1 MFATDILKVLYA
13 PHKVFKQ
20 IVQNPKYLGAIVV
33 LLIFVAAQTA
43 FYYNY
48 YSKANVEQT
57 TPVIATVG
65 AWTSNT
71 TLWQASSGVVISSNY
86 DDFFNSTSKV
96 YGNSSLQFDASASSV
111 SMTLSGIDQVNCG
124 PMGYPNMSM
133 RIKLVQPQAIPEKV
147 TLTLYSLGE
156 GNYFQYDLTSGF
168 ASSTTDVWNNFTLP
182 VGSGNWQS
190 TGDAKWENI
199 TAINLDFTFS
209 SNSDITVRVAG
220 LFFRGI
226 YQNPIDSSGAGFLI
240 FALQQGFMTFLFEW
254 LVFTALLYIFI
265 KVFKGTVVWK
275 TLFVAVGFALI
286 VLLIQ
291 TLVNLAVT
299 TTLPQVYYPV
309 ESSSLANI
317 AGDAQAINSVI
328 TAQLATFSTIYS
340 VMLLITYVWTAALAV
355 FIIRSLL
362 PEFSWS
368 KSIMV
373 SSAALVGTIILL
385 GLLLGI

>member
-1 MFATDILKVLYA
+1 M
-13 PHKVFKQ
+13 FKQ
-20 IVQNPKYLGAIVV
+20 IVQNPKYLGAIIV
-33 LLIFVAAQTA
+33 LLLFVAAQTA

-57 TPVIATVG
+57 TPTITTIG
-65 AWTSNT
+65 AWTNNT
-71 TLWQASSGVVISSNY
+71 TLWQANSGVAISSNY
-86 DDFFNSTSKV
+86 DDFFNSTSNV
-96 YGNSSLQFDASASSV
+96 YGNSSLQFDASDSNSV

-156 GNYFQYDLTSGF
+156 GNYFQYDVTSDF
-168 ASSTTDVWNNFTLP
+168 SSSTTDVWNNFTIP

-190 TGDAKWENI
+190 AGDAKWENI
-199 TAINLDFTFS
+199 TTLKLDFTFS

-226 YQNPIDSSGAGFLI
+226 YLNPIEAGSTGFLI

-265 KVFKGTVVWK
+265 KVFKGSVVWK
-275 TLFVAVGFALI
+275 TLFIAVGFALI

-291 TLVNLAVT
+291 TLVNIAAT
-299 TTLPQVYYPV
+299 TTLPQVFYPA
-309 ESSSLANI
+309 ESANLANI
-317 AGDAQAINSVI
+317 AGDAQAINNVI
-328 TAQLATFSTIYS
+328 AAQMSTFSTVYS
-340 VMLLITYVWTAALAV
+340 AMLLATYVWTTALGV

-362 PEFSWS
+362 PEFNWS

-373 SSAALVGTIILL
+373 SSASLVGTIILL